1 MTRFSRKK
9 LNKEARRMTEDQ
21 ISEYIEYWME
31 GDKNFSKV
39 LSDPNELV
47 DEVEHYNDNDM
58 PRVCVFMNTNL
69 ILLFP
74 PFQIGFNYSE
84 IEY

>member
-1 MTRFSRKK
+1 
-9 LNKEARRMTEDQ
+9 
-21 ISEYIEYWME
+21 
-31 GDKNFSKV
+31 

-47 DEVEHYNDNDM
+47 GEVEHYNDNDM